1 MGVMNSDM
9 HTMNSSSKLQQQVL
23 LEIEKIKAIE
33 DKIPG
38 VIIIHDLKDMSVVYM
53 SKRGQQLLGVSLAE
67 LKEIGPEWAHKFF
80 NEQESREYVPLLTEW
95 LKRNDHDE
103 FVSFFQQV
111 KTVENSDWKWY
122 LTSMKIFMQDDQ
134 GNPIL
139 SIAIAN
145 AIDPNHYI
153 TDKVNRLLEEKN
165 FRRRNQE
172 IFASLTKRE
181 KEILQLVAL
190 GKNTPEIASAAH
202 LSEKTIN
209 THRKNLR
216 KKLKIQSHYDINL
229 FAQAF
234 DLI

>member
-1 MGVMNSDM
+1 M
-9 HTMNSSSKLQQQVL
+9 
-23 LEIEKIKAIE
+23 
-33 DKIPG
+33 
-38 VIIIHDLKDMSVVYM
+38 IIIHNLEDMSVVYM
-53 SKRGQQLLGVSLAE
+53 SKRGQQLLGVNLTE
-67 LKEIGPEWAHKFF
+67 LKKIGAEWVYQFF
-80 NEQESREYVPLLTEW
+80 NEQESREYVPLLKEW
-95 LKRNDHDE
+95 LQRNNHDE

-111 KTVENSDWKWY
+111 KTVENRDWKWY
-122 LTSMKIFMQDDQ
+122 LTSMKIFMPDEQ
-134 GNPIL
+134 GQPLL

-145 AIDPNHYI
+145 AIDPHHYI

-165 FRRRNQE
+165 FRRRNQV

-181 KEILQLVAL
+181 KEILQMVAL
-190 GKNTPEIASAAH
+190 GKDTPEIASVAH

-216 KKLKIQSHYDINL
+216 NKLNIQSHYDINL

>member
-1 MGVMNSDM
+1 MNAHLYHVNGSPQ
-9 HTMNSSSKLQQQVL
+9 LQQKVF

-53 SKRGQQLLGVSLAE
+53 SKRGQQLLGVTLAE
-67 LKEIGPEWAHKFF
+67 LKKIGPEWAHKFF

-111 KTVENSDWKWY
+111 KTVEKGGWKWY

-134 GNPIL
+134 GTPIL

-145 AIDPNHYI
+145 AIDPHHYI

-172 IFASLTKRE
+172 VFASLTKRE

-190 GKNTPEIASAAH
+190 GKNTPEIANAAH

>member
-1 MGVMNSDM
+1 MNADINI
-9 HTMNSSSKLQQQVL
+9 MNGSPKLQQQVL
-23 LEIEKIKAIE
+23 LEIEKIKSIE

-53 SKRGQQLLGVSLAE
+53 SKKGRQLLGVTLAE
-67 LKEIGPEWAHKFF
+67 LKRIGPEWAHKFF
-80 NEQESREYVPLLTEW
+80 NEQESKEYVPLLTEW
-95 LKRNDHDE
+95 LKRNDEDE

-111 KTVENSDWKWY
+111 RTIAQQDWKWY
-122 LTSMKIFMQDDQ
+122 LTSMKIFMKDEKGQ
-134 GNPIL
+134 PFL

-145 AIDPNHYI
+145 AIDPDHYI

-165 FRRRNQE
+165 FRRRNKAVFE
-172 IFASLTKRE
+172 SLTKRE
-181 KEILQLVAL
+181 KEILQQVAL
-190 GKNTPEIASAAH
+190 GKNTPEIASTAH

-216 KKLKIQSHYDINL
+216 KKLKIQSHYDINM